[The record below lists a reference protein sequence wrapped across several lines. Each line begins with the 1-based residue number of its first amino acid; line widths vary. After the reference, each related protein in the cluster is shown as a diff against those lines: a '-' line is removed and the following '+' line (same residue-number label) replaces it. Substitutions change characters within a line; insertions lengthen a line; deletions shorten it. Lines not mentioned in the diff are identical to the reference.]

1 MEGMDYKNF
10 DLVVSKMRSFFKD
23 VKGFKEVHTQNKK
36 SILAACEDPKTIA
49 TYNYEGQIW
58 PLPQTGQMW
67 LEHYL
72 LEHPEE
78 NGFFCVSTSYRNEPD
93 PIPGRHDRIFPMF
106 EFELKGG
113 MDELRKMEG
122 ELLDYLGFKRNEDG
136 SFPSGDYDKVC
147 ADYDLVGGELE
158 NEHEERL
165 EKDHG
170 PVFFLENFPERTSP
184 FWNMKLHDSK
194 IHANKIDVIMHGIET
209 IGSAERSTDPQA
221 MKDTFYTI
229 SGGEYANLLFAQ
241 FGKARV
247 EAELEEFLKKDFFER
262 SGGGIGVTRMIR
274 ALRLSNL
281 LDAPVV
287 MPCEGGDKCHHLT
300 KATTETV
307 STEPEPEVEP
317 DVVSDD
323 KLVLTEGSPEAE
335 NC

>member
-1 MEGMDYKNF
+1 MEGVDYKNF
-10 DLVVSKMRSFFKD
+10 DVVVGKMRKFFKE
-23 VKGFKEVHTQNKK
+23 VKGFTEVHTQNKK

-113 MDELRKMEG
+113 MDELRKVEG
-122 ELLDYLGFKRNEDG
+122 ELLDYLGFKRLYDG
-136 SFPSGDYDKVC
+136 SFPTGDYDDVAKEYGV
-147 ADYDLVGGELE
+147 DELE

-165 EKDHG
+165 EKEHG

-184 FWNMKLHDSK
+184 FWNMRLHESK
-194 IHANKIDVIMHGIET
+194 VHSNKIDVILHGIET
-209 IGSAERSTDPQA
+209 IGSAERSIDPVT

-229 SGGEYANLLFAQ
+229 SNGDYANLLFAQ
-241 FGKARV
+241 FGKDRV
-247 EAELEEFLKKDFFER
+247 EKELEEFLKKDFFER
-262 SGGGIGVTRMIR
+262 SGGGIGVGRMIR
-274 ALRLSNL
+274 AMRLSNL
-281 LDAPVV
+281 LD
-287 MPCEGGDKCHHLT
+287 
-300 KATTETV
+300 
-307 STEPEPEVEP
+307 
-317 DVVSDD
+317 
-323 KLVLTEGSPEAE
+323 
-335 NC
+335 

>member
-1 MEGMDYKNF
+1 MEGIDYKNF
-10 DLVVSKMRSFFKD
+10 DVVVGKMRKFFKE
-23 VKGFKEVHTQNKK
+23 VKGFTEVHTQNKK

-113 MDELRKMEG
+113 MDELRKVEG
-122 ELLDYLGFKRNEDG
+122 ELLDYLGFKRLYDG
-136 SFPSGDYDKVC
+136 SFPTGDYDDVAKEYGV
-147 ADYDLVGGELE
+147 DELE

-165 EKDHG
+165 EKEHG

-184 FWNMKLHDSK
+184 FWNMRLHESK
-194 IHANKIDVIMHGIET
+194 VHSNKIDVILHGIET
-209 IGSAERSTDPQA
+209 IGSAERSIDPVT

-229 SGGEYANLLFAQ
+229 SNGDYANLLFAQ
-241 FGKARV
+241 FGKDRV
-247 EAELEEFLKKDFFER
+247 EKELEEFLKKDFFER
-262 SGGGIGVTRMIR
+262 SGGGIGVGRMIR
-274 ALRLSNL
+274 AMRLSNL
-281 LDAPVV
+281 LD
-287 MPCEGGDKCHHLT
+287 
-300 KATTETV
+300 
-307 STEPEPEVEP
+307 
-317 DVVSDD
+317 
-323 KLVLTEGSPEAE
+323 
-335 NC
+335 

>member
-1 MEGMDYKNF
+1 MEGVDYKNF
-10 DLVVSKMRSFFKD
+10 DAVVGKMRSFFKD
-23 VKGFKEVHTQNKK
+23 VKGFTEVHTQNKK

-113 MDELRKMEG
+113 MDELRKVEG
-122 ELLDYLGFKRNEDG
+122 ELLDYLGFKRCYDG
-136 SFPSGDYDKVC
+136 NYPSDDYDDVAKEYGV
-147 ADYDLVGGELE
+147 DVLE

-165 EKDHG
+165 EKEHG

-184 FWNMKLHDSK
+184 FWNMRLHESK
-194 IHANKIDVIMHGIET
+194 IHSNKIDVILHGIET
-209 IGSAERSTDPQA
+209 IGSAERSIDPVT

-229 SGGEYANLLFAQ
+229 SNGDYANLLFAQ

-247 EAELEEFLKKDFFER
+247 EKELEEFLKKDFFER
-262 SGGGIGVTRMIR
+262 SGGGIGVGRMIR
-274 ALRLSNL
+274 AMRLSNL
-281 LDAPVV
+281 L
-287 MPCEGGDKCHHLT
+287 
-300 KATTETV
+300 
-307 STEPEPEVEP
+307 
-317 DVVSDD
+317 
-323 KLVLTEGSPEAE
+323 
-335 NC
+335 